1 MTRLSSS
8 AREKLYD
15 AEAAKARAAGLGDL
29 PICNICKLPV
39 DGIRQ
44 RWHASHNPK
53 IPKHMGGEITGIA
66 HERCNTHH
74 NNTHDTPL
82 FHKVKRVRQRYIGA
96 KAPKGRPMVGTKA
109 SGIKKPFDGHPIDRR
124 TGQPLR
130 GWR

>member
-15 AEAAKARAAGLGDL
+15 AEAAKASAAGLGNL

-44 RWHASHNPK
+44 RWHASHDPK
-53 IPKHMGGEITGIA
+53 IPKHMGGEIAGIA
-66 HERCNTHH
+66 HEACNTRH

-82 FHKVKRVRQRYIGA
+82 FHKVNRVRQRYIGA
-96 KAPKGRPMVGTKA
+96 KVAKGRPMPGTKA
-109 SGIKKPFDGHPIDRR
+109 SGLKTPFHSRPIDRR
-124 TGQPLR
+124 TNEPWR
-130 GWR
+130 GW